1 MNKSTIE
8 NLSARVER
16 YLGALDQI
24 PKVDT
29 ASMDWDQFVQHEEM
43 MARLAEDPENIV
55 FEEGLQFVDV
65 SAALVA
71 WLKLPEQEATRERLG
86 QMIDEAL
93 PKAE

>member
-16 YLGALDQI
+16 YLGAREALDQI
-24 PKVDT
+24 PEADPD
-29 ASMDWDQFVQHEEM
+29 SMTWEQFVEHEQ
-43 MARLAEDPENIV
+43 MAEGPENIV
-55 FEEGLQFVDV
+55 YGEVLQFVDV
-65 SAALVA
+65 SVALVA